1 MAERQIIIRRNLPKE
16 TRVQNSIIWD
26 KNLSVMARFSLIAM
40 FSLPD
45 SWDYSVRGMAVLL
58 GVSKDTMSKYI
69 KELETAG
76 YIKRTQTHWEKGT
89 FSKSVYI
96 LTDTPGDFGNED
108 DLPCPKNYDTDE
120 QCPNSSA
127 PVTPAPVKSPQKKRT
142 EEKKRTKQVT
152 PKAPT
157 GGRRSNEPKEAPDW
171 KPERF
176 AAFWEAYPCGKSKQ
190 AAIRAWDKLKPDD
203 ALIHEMALGLKRA
216 MAGED
221 WQRGIGIP
229 YASTWLNGRRW
240 EDEDKPLP
248 ARTADKPRP
257 TRPCHVE
264 LIDGEEVVVYDG

>member
-1 MAERQIIIRRNLPKE
+1 M
-16 TRVQNSIIWD
+16 
-26 KNLSVMARFSLIAM
+26 
-40 FSLPD
+40 
-45 SWDYSVRGMAVLL
+45 L

-76 YIKRTQTHWEKGT
+76 YIKRTQTHGEKGT

-190 AAIRAWDKLKPDD
+190 AAIRAWDKLRPDD
-203 ALIHEMALGLKRA
+203 DLIRAMALGLKRA

-248 ARTADKPRP
+248 ARAADKPRP
-257 TRPCHVE
+257 ARPCHVE